1 MPNRRRV
8 DPGTPEHRIAKRL
21 LLEAMVERQNQGLT
35 QRDMGKLT
43 GYSQPGINTLEAG
56 KTPMFSVV
64 TLIRYWLAM
73 GYDDV
78 RLVPVKKEE
87 E

>member
-1 MPNRRRV
+1 MPGRRHV
-8 DPGTPEHRIAKRL
+8 DQGLPEYRIAKRL
-21 LLEAMVERQNQGLT
+21 LLEAMLERQNQGLS
-35 QRDMGKLT
+35 QRDLGELT

-78 RLVPVKKEE
+78 RLIPVKKEE
-87 E
+87 K

>member
-1 MPNRRRV
+1 MPSRRHV
-8 DPGTPEHRIAKRL
+8 DPTAREHLIAKRL
-21 LLEAMVERQNQGLT
+21 LLEAMVERQNQGLS
-35 QRDMGKLT
+35 QRDLGERS

-56 KTPMFSVV
+56 KTPMFAVV

-78 RLVPVKKEE
+78 QLVPVKKEKK
-87 E
+87 